1 MIERILEE
9 ACYDF
14 ATRWIPQALAEK
26 GWNCPEMVE
35 LATWKTFL
43 PTTIPPQA
51 IVPMVGYSLEAGL
64 LDAVRIRNAAVHRH
78 LCDNAEIRKMAKQ
91 GQNLMVMFSDVTRQ
105 DKFHRLWTELNNWD
119 ASRDDDQGKRKRLQ
133 QALIEISE
141 RPIDDMDWTPNDLSL
156 QEITGEPVQESAEVY
171 VDEMELD

>member
-1 MIERILEE
+1 MIQRIIEE

-14 ATRWIPQALAEK
+14 AIRFIPQRLAEK
-26 GWNCPEMVE
+26 GWDCPEIVE
-35 LATWKTFL
+35 LSTWKTFL
-43 PTTIPPQA
+43 PTAVPPRA
-51 IVPMVGYSLEAGL
+51 IVPVSGCSLEVGL

-91 GQNLMVMFSDVTRQ
+91 GQNLMVLFSDVTRQ

-119 ASRDDDQGKRKRLQ
+119 ASQDDDQGKKKRLQ

-141 RPIDDMDWTPNDLSL
+141 RPMNDMDWTPNDLSL
-156 QEITGEPVQESAEVY
+156 QEITGEAVEEIKEVY

>member
-9 ACYDF
+9 ACYEF
-14 ATRWIPQALAEK
+14 ATRWIPQMLAEK
-26 GWNCPEMVE
+26 GWNCPEIVE
-35 LATWKTFL
+35 LSTWKTFL
-43 PTTIPPQA
+43 PTAIPPQA
-51 IVPMVGYSLEAGL
+51 IAHVAGYSLEAAL

-91 GQNLMVMFSDVTRQ
+91 GQNLTVMFSDVSRQ

-119 ASRDDDQGKRKRLQ
+119 ASRDDDQAKRDKLQ

-156 QEITGEPVQESAEVY
+156 QEITGEAIHASEEVY
-171 VDEMELD
+171 IDEMELD